1 MVCQTFLLFKDWY
14 WYRHSTHP
22 FVLCFGTELKRRHT
36 LFYTPF
42 PLLTPST
49 THDQGLDALSYPQ
62 LASIEN
68 LISEKQWFAARQ
80 ASSILIQQA
89 LQGLHYLQTYDR
101 FLIRGIVSAAYMG
114 WTSYAV
120 LHILR
125 YQDYRRSVGGGK
137 PVSLSTSTTTILV
150 TVASGLVLLA
160 FWTLFALQH
169 SPWSFYVYIMFPCY
183 FWWRVLEELCTAI
196 SDGNHRRPASG
207 TTENSNRKRYF
218 LAIVINVFTVVLAL
232 QGMVVNTQFLDLY
245 GKCLYS
251 ATRLVILTGSSG
263 ALVSFWLAWYGHYS
277 GTIKLV
283 RGQSTPDGLCHAL
296 SLRYFRCFWSIRKR
310 VFWLCTFC
318 LWSVTLLMIFSFR
331 YAAWLEELQF
341 CLPV

>member
-101 FLIRGIVSAAYMG
+101 FLIRGIVTAAYMG
-114 WTSYAV
+114 WTAYAV

-125 YQDYRRSVGGGK
+125 LRDYGSLCGGK
-137 PVSLSTSTTTILV
+137 PASHSTSTTLLV
-150 TVASGLVLLA
+150 TVASWMVLLA

-169 SPWSFYVYIMFPCY
+169 SPLSFYVYIMFPCY
-183 FWWRVLEELCTAI
+183 FWCRILEELGISI
-196 SDGNHRRPASG
+196 SDRTNRRAASG
-207 TTENSNRKRYF
+207 MVGNSNGI
-218 LAIVINVFTVVLAL
+218 LTIVVKVVTVVLLL
-232 QGMVVNTQFLDLY
+232 QGMVVSTLFLDLY
-245 GKCLYS
+245 GKCWRPTL
-251 ATRLVILTGSSG
+251 RLGWLHLQVYLEHRFRSNRRDMAIILEPSS
-263 ALVSFWLAWYGHYS
+263 
-277 GTIKLV
+277 
-283 RGQSTPDGLCHAL
+283 
-296 SLRYFRCFWSIRKR
+296 
-310 VFWLCTFC
+310 
-318 LWSVTLLMIFSFR
+318 SFR
-331 YAAWLEELQF
+331 KFKDNLREMGYVMPCHCGISAALGW
-341 CLPV
+341 